1 MAGIDKEMFGQRL
14 REIRKKHGMTQ
25 AELGEKT
32 GLADKYISRNETGK
46 ADVSLDCFVKLVNAF
61 DVSADY
67 YLQDSISYDYKVEGG
82 ELEKYVS
89 FQRFGTAKT
98 EQLLA
103 VLDKLIML
111 MDITK

>member
-32 GLADKYISRNETGK
+32 GLADKYISRIETGK

-61 DVSADY
+61 DVPSDY

>member
-32 GLADKYISRNETGK
+32 GLADKYISRIETGK

-61 DVSADY
+61 YVPADY

>member
-32 GLADKYISRNETGK
+32 GLADKYISRIETGK

-111 MDITK
+111 MYITK

>member
-1 MAGIDKEMFGQRL
+1 MEKRPVLQINISAGL
-14 REIRKKHGMTQ
+14 RQ
-25 AELGEKT
+25 EKQT
-32 GLADKYISRNETGK
+32 
-46 ADVSLDCFVKLVNAF
+46 LDCFVKLVNAF
-61 DVSADY
+61 DVPADY

>member
-32 GLADKYISRNETGK
+32 GLADKYISRIETGK

-61 DVSADY
+61 DVPADY

-89 FQRFGTAKT
+89 FQRFGTAKI

>member
-1 MAGIDKEMFGQRL
+1 MFGQRL

-32 GLADKYISRNETGK
+32 GLADKS
-46 ADVSLDCFVKLVNAF
+46 DVSLDCFVKLVNAF
-61 DVSADY
+61 DVPADY

>member
-32 GLADKYISRNETGK
+32 GLADKYISRIETGK

-61 DVSADY
+61 DVPADY
-67 YLQDSISYDYKVEGG
+67 CLQDSISYDYKVEGG

>member
-32 GLADKYISRNETGK
+32 GLADKYISRIETGK

>member
-1 MAGIDKEMFGQRL
+1 MILVIFFDQFIDQ
-14 REIRKKHGMTQ
+14 
-25 AELGEKT
+25 
-32 GLADKYISRNETGK
+32 
-46 ADVSLDCFVKLVNAF
+46 NAF
-61 DVSADY
+61 DVPADY

>member
-32 GLADKYISRNETGK
+32 GLADKYISRIETGK
-46 ADVSLDCFVKLVNAF
+46 ADVSLDCFVKLANAF
-61 DVSADY
+61 DVPADY

>member
-32 GLADKYISRNETGK
+32 GLADKYISRIETGK

-61 DVSADY
+61 DV
-67 YLQDSISYDYKVEGG
+67 QDSISYDYKVEGG

>member
-32 GLADKYISRNETGK
+32 GLADKYISRIETGK

-61 DVSADY
+61 DVPADY

-82 ELEKYVS
+82 EL
-89 FQRFGTAKT
+89 
-98 EQLLA
+98 
-103 VLDKLIML
+103 
-111 MDITK
+111 

>member
-1 MAGIDKEMFGQRL
+1 MFGQRL

-32 GLADKYISRNETGK
+32 GLADKYISRIETGK

-61 DVSADY
+61 DVLADY

>member
-32 GLADKYISRNETGK
+32 SLADKYISRIETGK